1 LEVETSEREL
11 GVLSRS
17 LVKGRISLD
26 HILLSKFHAGEGEL
40 RDKLQEL
47 ARFEQAEWEWKNRPK
62 TPVRMPS
69 PPPKIKTPEKSLIKV
84 APPPPPPPTEKSIS
98 NVAASNR
105 SEKGTGTSQPE
116 LSTENL
122 IPKKNL
128 FNVTVQS
135 ERTTPIIDAN
145 KLERDLE
152 LKLKAQ
158 FKKKYSTRNAQET
171 LQDQESQTDPISLE
185 QTIRFVK
192 QGPKPNQD
200 VSTETDQVVI
210 LLQPAEATSQ
220 AENFKNDSKISDLTN
235 FLGVSNQKLAVS
247 ERKNTELTLTIEK
260 LRADGRKDLIQASYQ
275 EEERKKQAQ
284 EKALI
289 DQLCKKFG
297 RRVEEI
303 HKIMDL
309 AAKQRQVLLD
319 LVMTLEKLKHKDIQ
333 EEFEHLLETV
343 LNNIHAKGSNFLSN
357 NFVNFL

>member
-1 LEVETSEREL
+1 MEVETSEKEL

-47 ARFEQAEWEWKNRPK
+47 ARLEQAEWEWKNRPK

-69 PPPKIKTPEKSLIKV
+69 PPRKIKTPEKSPTKL
-84 APPPPPPPTEKSIS
+84 APPPPPPPTEKSVS
-98 NVAASNR
+98 NVALSNR
-105 SEKGTGTSQPE
+105 SEKGTGNSQPE
-116 LSTENL
+116 LKTENL

-128 FNVTVQS
+128 FTVTVPC
-135 ERTTPIIDAN
+135 ERTTPIVDAN
-145 KLERDLE
+145 NFEHDLE
-152 LKLKAQ
+152 LNLKAQ
-158 FKKKYSTRNAQET
+158 FEKKYSTYNVPKT

-192 QGPKPNQD
+192 QRPKHNQD
-200 VSTETDQVVI
+200 VSTETDQLV
-210 LLQPAEATSQ
+210 LLVQPAEASSQ
-220 AENFKNDSKISDLTN
+220 AENFKNDSKISDPIN
-235 FLGVSNQKLAVS
+235 FLGVSNQKLGVS

-260 LRADGRKDLIQASYQ
+260 SRADGRKDLIQASYQ

-289 DQLCKKFG
+289 DELCKKFG
-297 RRVEEI
+297 RRAEEI

-319 LVMTLEKLKHKDIQ
+319 LVMTFEKLKHKDIQ
-333 EEFEHLLETV
+333 EEFELLLETV
-343 LNNIHAKGSNFLSN
+343 LNNVHAKGSNFLSN